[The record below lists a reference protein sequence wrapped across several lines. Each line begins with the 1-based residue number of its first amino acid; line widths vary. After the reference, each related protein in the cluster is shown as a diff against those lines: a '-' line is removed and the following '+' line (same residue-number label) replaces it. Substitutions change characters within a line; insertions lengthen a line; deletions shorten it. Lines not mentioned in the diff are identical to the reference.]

1 MPLSFG
7 LYRIRLFIDNAILHN
22 LNKSIMKVQVVERE
36 CMAKVGVSIEFSN
49 SEIDS
54 LIRIALKLDDKIEE
68 QCKEA
73 HAFIKSSETGVKY
86 KESDE
91 LFVRVDLKT
100 LTCAI
105 QAICSTRLMVIILPH
120 LSQLTTGRGSNPLP
134 FYSSIRLKSNKTSH
148 NQCNIAQNLIP

>member
-1 MPLSFG
+1 
-7 LYRIRLFIDNAILHN
+7 
-22 LNKSIMKVQVVERE
+22 MKVQVVERE

-100 LTCAI
+100 LTCI
-105 QAICSTRLMVIILPH
+105 SWLLDKITN
-120 LSQLTTGRGSNPLP
+120 GRVRNPSDL
-134 FYSSIRLKSNKTSH
+134 FNEAYGNYLATLESINNREGE
-148 NQCNIAQNLIP
+148 